1 MSEEVFRTDGLR
13 KYFPAVKKGLLDA
26 VLRAKIPLVKAVDG
40 VSITIREGEVLALVG
55 ESGSGKSTLGRM
67 LVTLET
73 PTSGEVYFMGK
84 EVKGRGQ
91 RRTVRRSVQMVF
103 QNPQDSL
110 DPRMPI
116 ISIVTEPLT
125 GRGLSKAER
134 RERFESALSRVGL
147 EAATFAYRR
156 ARDLSGGQRQ
166 RVGVARAIISDP
178 RFIVLDEPTSAL
190 DASVQGQ
197 VLNLLANL
205 HDELRFT
212 YLLITHNINI
222 ARYISDRIAVM
233 YAGKIVEIG
242 PTDEVLRNPRHPYT
256 QALFK
261 AVPSLDSKEVV
272 PPEGEVPSLVNL
284 PTGCRFHPRC
294 PYVMERCKTSEPGL
308 LATGVTDVA
317 CWLYER
323 DAIRTPQSS

>member
-1 MSEEVFRTDGLR
+1 LSEVFRTEKLR
-13 KYFPAVKKGLLDA
+13 KFFPAVKKSALDA
-26 VLRAKIPLVKAVDG
+26 LLRTKIPLVKAVDG
-40 VSITIREGEVLALVG
+40 ISVTIKEGEVLALVG

-73 PTSGEVYFMGK
+73 PTSGAVYFMGK
-84 EVKGRGQ
+84 EVKGRNE
-91 RRTVRRSVQMVF
+91 RRVVRRNVQMVF

-116 ISIVTEPLT
+116 VTIVTEPLT
-125 GRGLSKAER
+125 GRGLSKADR
-134 RERFESALSRVGL
+134 RTRFESALLRVGL
-147 EAATFAYRR
+147 DASTFAFRR

-178 RFIVLDEPTSAL
+178 KFIVLDEPTSAL

-197 VLNLLANL
+197 VLNLLASL
-205 HDELRFT
+205 HDELKFT

-242 PTDEVLRNPRHPYT
+242 PTDDVLRNPKHPYT

-261 AVPSLDSKEVV
+261 AVPSLDSREAV
-272 PPEGEVPSLVNL
+272 PPEGEVPSLINL
-284 PTGCRFHPRC
+284 PSGCRFHPRC
-294 PYVMERCKTSEPGL
+294 PYIMEKCKTMEPDLMRSE
-308 LATGVTDVA
+308 TSEVA

-323 DAIRTPQSS
+323 